1 MVVDSRGNHARIGW
15 WWGEVLGVSKHSFLV
30 WNRQL
35 FTGLSSVFPPES
47 PPLGKGDGGRGWAER
62 GVLGTPG
69 TPAAAG
75 GESLGHLS
83 LAEWQP

>member
-35 FTGLSSVFPPES
+35 LLVSQVYSHQNPHPWGKETEAEAGQREVCWGPQGL
-47 PPLGKGDGGRGWAER
+47 PLLLEV
-62 GVLGTPG
+62 GV
-69 TPAAAG
+69 
-75 GESLGHLS
+75 
-83 LAEWQP
+83 